1 MFEKVGLENLGHFC
15 LKSLWWIMETNFGNQ
30 ELDCQVPFDRNKTH
44 KNTYR
49 TSTDPDT
56 GGGNR

>member
-1 MFEKVGLENLGHFC
+1 
-15 LKSLWWIMETNFGNQ
+15 METNFGNQ